1 MRNPWIIYT
10 VSRLALFFG
19 VFIALALL
27 GFNPFFAAIIA
38 AIVSFALSLILLD
51 GQRKA
56 MSEKM
61 HSTFSSKKDDDS
73 DYENQMLDESETN
86 EADSDGH
93 GDSPRN

>member
-19 VFIALALL
+19 VFIALAFI

-38 AIVSFALSLILLD
+38 AIMSFAIALLLLD

-61 HSTFSSKKDDDS
+61 HNTFSSKKDDDS
-73 DYENQMLDESETN
+73 DYENQLLDESETN
-86 EADSDGH
+86 EADSDSH

>member
-19 VFIALALL
+19 VFIALAFI

-38 AIVSFALSLILLD
+38 AIASFALSLILLD

-61 HSTFSSKKDDDS
+61 HKTFYSKKDADS
-73 DYENQMLDESETN
+73 DYENQLLDESKTDEI
-86 EADSDGH
+86 DSDGH
-93 GDSPRN
+93 GDSPTN

>member
-1 MRNPWIIYT
+1 
-10 VSRLALFFG
+10 
-19 VFIALALL
+19 
-27 GFNPFFAAIIA
+27 
-38 AIVSFALSLILLD
+38 
-51 GQRKA
+51 